1 MKNLK
6 VHVFILFK
14 LKVSSTLSCYCFY
27 RSYNSVASLQR
38 SYTCVGGWPKILLC
52 IWGVAGYDLNPE
64 IGCIDIRDFSQS
76 FQDVLRTLKEARIIS
91 FDILV
96 S

>member
-1 MKNLK
+1 
-6 VHVFILFK
+6 
-14 LKVSSTLSCYCFY
+14 
-27 RSYNSVASLQR
+27 
-38 SYTCVGGWPKILLC
+38 VGGWPKILLC